1 MLLVTGASGFVGTH
15 LTKALDKLKIEWVGF
30 DLVNGQDIRDRHQ
43 LDKIFE
49 LEQVT
54 EVIHLAA
61 LAGVRRS
68 RKYPREYISTNVEGT
83 QNIVDMCEEHGVKK
97 LISFSSSS
105 VFGNAKM
112 EERGYSEEDKKNPIS
127 LYGIT
132 KLAGEFIVNNSEV
145 PSVIVRPFT
154 IYGEEGRKDEVVYKW
169 LEQIKAGKKITV
181 FGDPDESSRGYVY
194 VGDLVDAVV
203 KMINGRIIFNR
214 PNRDYNL
221 GGCEVVTLEDILDI
235 FKSEFNKLDIT
246 CLDRQKEDTK
256 HNKAN
261 IDKAKRELGFVP
273 KPQFKQ
279 NLRNIIKK
287 FKKENL

>member
-169 LEQIKAGKKITV
+169 LEQIKAGKPITV
-181 FGDPDESSRGYVY
+181 YDIYSSRGYVY
-194 VGDLVDAVV
+194 VGDLVKSVCDL
-203 KMINGRIIFNR
+203 ISIIDF
-214 PNRDYNL
+214 DKESINL
-221 GGCEVVTLEDILDI
+221 GGCEVITLEDILDI
-235 FKSEFNKLDIT
+235 FKNEFKDLTIT
-246 CLDRQKEDTK
+246 CVDRTKEDTK

-279 NLRNIIKK
+279 NLRKIIKK